1 MASAWGPKAP
11 TKGRRRQN
19 LETPPAQRQCGMC
32 RKVRARLRKRG
43 PGVGRPHTREDGSG
57 ADPEQSGVSRTK
69 AHRRP
74 GAGAARLELQAR
86 SSRPKGRAPL

>member
-1 MASAWGPKAP
+1 M
-11 TKGRRRQN
+11 
-19 LETPPAQRQCGMC
+19 
-32 RKVRARLRKRG
+32 
-43 PGVGRPHTREDGSG
+43 GRPHTWEDGSG